1 MVFLEFL
8 LCLVCSVINV
18 ISKEINF
25 FVGLEDSKATCVVA
39 GSDHSASLTGG
50 YPLFQVNVPSRI
62 L

>member
-50 YPLFQVNVPSRI
+50 YQLFQVNVPSRI